1 MEQKLTEEKKTTQ
14 NNILIDITIKQKTS
28 KDI

>member
-14 NNILIDITIKQKTS
+14 NNILIAITIKQKTS